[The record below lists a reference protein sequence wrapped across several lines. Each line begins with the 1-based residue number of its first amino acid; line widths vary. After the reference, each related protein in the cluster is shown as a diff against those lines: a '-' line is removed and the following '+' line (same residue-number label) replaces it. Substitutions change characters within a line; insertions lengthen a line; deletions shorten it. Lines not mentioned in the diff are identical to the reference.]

1 MVGVLMSWYV
11 VYVLAGKERKVK
23 EDMKKVFAE
32 KGIPEVL
39 EEAAVPPEKIIE
51 VVFSP
56 EKHISRRF
64 YSGYLLIRLSD
75 SATEEVFEILRNVE
89 GVVGIMGDGKPR
101 PLAEEEAY
109 KLLEQIKVEEIKPK
123 PRYQF
128 LPGDRVRI
136 TEGPFANFHG
146 IVDEVKP
153 DKGKVKVLVSIF
165 GRETPV
171 EIEFAHVQKI

>member
-1 MVGVLMSWYV
+1 MSWYV
-11 VYVLAGKERKVK
+11 VYVWAGREREVAEALKAR
-23 EDMKKVFAE
+23 FAE
-32 KGIPEVL
+32 EGLAEVL
-39 EEAAVPPEKIIE
+39 EQVVVPPEKIIE

-56 EKHISRRF
+56 EKHVSRRF
-64 YSGYLLIRLSD
+64 YSGYILVKLQD
-75 SATEEVFEILRNVE
+75 GEGAFELLRNVE

-101 PLAEEEAY
+101 PLTEEEAR
-109 KLLEQIKVEEIKPK
+109 KLLEQIAVEEIKPK

-128 LPGDRVRI
+128 MPGDRVRI

-146 IVDEVKP
+146 VVDEVKP
-153 DKGKVKVLVSIF
+153 DKGKVRVLVSIF

>member
-1 MVGVLMSWYV
+1 MSHWYV
-11 VYVLAGKERKVK
+11 VYVWAGREWEVKERLSG
-23 EDMKKVFAE
+23 VFAE
-32 KGIPEVL
+32 AGLEGVL
-39 EEAAVPPEKIIE
+39 EEVVVPPEKVIE

-56 EKHISRRF
+56 ERQVSRRF
-64 YSGYLLIRLSD
+64 YPGYILVKLSGGEEAFSLLRK
-75 SATEEVFEILRNVE
+75 VE
-89 GVVGIMGDGKPR
+89 GVVGIMGDGKPV
-101 PLAEEEAY
+101 PLSEEEAR
-109 KLLEQIKVEEIKPK
+109 KFLEQISVEEIKPK

-128 LPGDRVRI
+128 MPGDRVRI

-146 IVDEVKP
+146 VVDEVKP